1 MSVFGVILRNLI
13 GYDFLIFLLAAANAA
28 IYVATRRRALKLYK
42 ALRLVIFLP
51 VQPLSGGII
60 KTPAKTFQVDTF
72 VKMREEA
79 ESLYAIFSNL
89 TAIFPLM
96 GILGTV
102 LSLLPMVAD
111 MANVQT
117 NFFAALTS
125 TFWGLVFAI
134 AFKICDAFLT
144 SRMEDNDKNVTLLL
158 SRVGTEPAEET
169 DEKAPKTSAAKAGG
183 KAGDKTEKEEEDA

>member
-1 MSVFGVILRNLI
+1 MSVFGVIIRNLL
-13 GYDFLIFLLAAANAA
+13 GYDLLIFLLALVNTWFY
-28 IYVATRRRALKLYK
+28 IETRRRALSLYK
-42 ALRLVIFLP
+42 KLHLVIFLP
-51 VQPLSGGII
+51 IQPLHGGVI
-60 KTPAKTFQVDTF
+60 KTPEKTFEVEEF
-72 VKMREEA
+72 VRLRERA
-79 ESLYAIFSNL
+79 ESFYAIFSNL

-102 LSLLPMVAD
+102 ISLLPMVAD

-117 NFFAALTS
+117 NFFTALTS

-158 SRVGTEPAEET
+158 SRIGTEET
-169 DEKAPKTSAAKAGG
+169 TSDTEPKTG
-183 KAGDKTEKEEEDA
+183 KKGKEKETKEEAE

>member
-13 GYDFLIFLLAAANAA
+13 GYDLLIFLLAAANAWFF
-28 IYVATRRRALKLYK
+28 VVTRRRALSLYK
-42 ALRLVIFLP
+42 KLHLVIFLP
-51 VQPLSGGII
+51 IQPLKGGVI
-60 KTPAKTFQVDTF
+60 KTPGKTFEVETF

-79 ESLYAIFSNL
+79 ESVYAIFSNL
-89 TAIFPLM
+89 SAIFPLM

-102 LSLLPMVAD
+102 ISLLPMVAD
-111 MANVQT
+111 MANVET

-158 SRVGTEPAEET
+158 SRVGTEQE
-169 DEKAPKTSAAKAGG
+169 
-183 KAGDKTEKEEEDA
+183 TEKEAEEEVE

>member
-1 MSVFGVILRNLI
+1 MNVFTVILKNLI
-13 GYDFLIFLLAAANAA
+13 GYDFLIFLLAAVNAWFF
-28 IYVATRRRALKLYK
+28 VVTKRRALSLYK
-42 ALRLVIFLP
+42 KLHLVIFLP
-51 VQPLSGGII
+51 IQPLKGGTI
-60 KTPAKTFQVDTF
+60 KTPGKTFEVESF

-79 ESLYAIFSNL
+79 ESVYAVFTNL

-102 LSLLPMVAD
+102 ISLLPMVAD

-117 NFFAALTS
+117 NFFTALTS

-144 SRMEDNDKNVTLLL
+144 ARMEDNDKNVTLLL

-169 DEKAPKTSAAKAGG
+169 ETNEGKMPVKMSQSKAAEKA
-183 KAGDKTEKEEEDA
+183 EEEDE